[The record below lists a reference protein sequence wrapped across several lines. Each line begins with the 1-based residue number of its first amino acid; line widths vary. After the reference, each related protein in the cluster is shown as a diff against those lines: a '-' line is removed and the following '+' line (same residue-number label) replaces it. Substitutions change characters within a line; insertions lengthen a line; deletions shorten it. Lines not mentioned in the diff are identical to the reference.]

1 MCTVLCWEAADRR
14 RREKQREGMGG
25 GINGDPL
32 HEPGSMAPRCGGER
46 ERTRVCGEKT
56 SFLFCLA
63 STETSMNTCAKVLQ
77 TE

>member
-1 MCTVLCWEAADRR
+1 MYCTVLGSSRQA
-14 RREKQREGMGG
+14 EKRKAEGRDGG